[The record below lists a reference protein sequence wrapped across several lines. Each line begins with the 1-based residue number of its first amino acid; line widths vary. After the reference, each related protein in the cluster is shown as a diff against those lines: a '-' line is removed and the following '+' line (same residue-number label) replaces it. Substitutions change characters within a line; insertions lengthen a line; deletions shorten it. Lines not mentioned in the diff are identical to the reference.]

1 MMKRLLS
8 MMALLILLSA
18 YAQHASRDFSLSLP
32 MNSTVDKPAV
42 KMQEMHRRAP
52 GQVVPAAAAQS
63 SASSLPF
70 YCRPAGAF
78 YCGLYVEDGGYS
90 ISPLP
95 GNDFL
100 MVKPYSRYTYRCIQ
114 GDNDYSLEWDYDSW
128 PVNQSSSAPDL
139 AVDYNYEIT
148 TPPTLYAF
156 ADGESDCFYHFQF
169 PYSYL
174 YRPNEIDGRNPAK
187 VYAVPSHSVF
197 SGLDDMDF
205 LLSSK
210 TMCVGGRN
218 GDLTNLFLIYNGPVP
233 FGDNLYGW
241 WFGKNADHIDGMAQ
255 AFERPEHPYLLT
267 HVYMAMGHVVCQSQ
281 AELSCK
287 VYRLEDIPQYDDEH
301 PVTLPAEPGELI
313 AMGRATVDYDFVDN
327 GNLAEFTLY
336 TVEDGLEVEYTP
348 TIDFPILVVVD
359 GYNDPEADGLVDFTT
374 YASADIHS
382 DEGYGE
388 LAYLKCPVN
397 DDQGNFT
404 GEYRWTGLNNF
415 FSIGE
420 MKTGLTIYITA
431 EMPFITFRYEQEDSV
446 YEFDA
451 IGGMMTQ
458 QFGDETVNGIDFLS
472 CQPSEDEG
480 WSVTCEGNELPYW
493 LEIELNDV
501 YEDVEHY
508 IVNAR
513 VTAQPLPLG
522 VAYREAVVRFSYP
535 GTYLDYKFIQ
545 GNKSYPP
552 CGPASDGEITID
564 DVNYLIS
571 LILDDMYDNCYD
583 VNDDGE
589 LSVSDVNVLFDI
601 MLSW

>member
-8 MMALLILLSA
+8 MMALLIFFSA
-18 YAQHASRDFSLSLP
+18 NAQQPGREFSLPLP
-32 MNSTVDKPAV
+32 MNSTVDKSAV
-42 KMQEMHRRAP
+42 IMQEMHRMAP
-52 GQVVPAAAAQS
+52 GEVVPAAADQS
-63 SASSLPF
+63 SVSSLPF
-70 YCRPAGAF
+70 YRRPAGAF
-78 YCGLYVEDGGYS
+78 YCGLYVENGEYG

-100 MVKPYSRYTYRCIQ
+100 MVKPYSRYTYRSIQ

-128 PVNQSSSAPDL
+128 PGNQPSTAPDL
-139 AVDYNYEIT
+139 VVDYNYEIT
-148 TPPTLYAF
+148 SPPTLYAF

-174 YRPNEIDGRNPAK
+174 YRPNEIDGRNPAR

-197 SGLDDMDF
+197 SGLEGMDF

-218 GDLTNLFLIYNGPVP
+218 GDLTNLYLIYNGPVP
-233 FGDNLYGW
+233 FGDNQYGW

-281 AELSCK
+281 AELTCK

-336 TVEDGLEVEYTP
+336 TVEDGLEVECTP

-359 GYNDPEADGLVDFTT
+359 GYNDPEADGLVNFTT
-374 YASADIHS
+374 YASADIYS

-472 CQPSEDEG
+472 WQPSEDEG
-480 WSVTCEGNELPYW
+480 WSMTCDGDDLPDW
-493 LEIELNDV
+493 LEIELTDV
-501 YEDVEHY
+501 AEDVDHY

-513 VTAQPLPLG
+513 VTAQPLPKV

-545 GNKSYPP
+545 GEKSYIP
-552 CGPASDGEITID
+552 CGPSADGEINIAD
-564 DVNYLIS
+564 LNYLIN
-571 LILDDMYDNCYD
+571 LMLNDMYDDCYD
-583 VNDDGE
+583 VNSDGE
-589 LSVSDVNVLFDI
+589 LNLSDVNVLIDV
-601 MLSW
+601 ML